1 MLPDPHRTNSP
12 GWQIRQG
19 FQRLGEWWEEQI
31 SRLDFDG
38 PEIPDWGWLE
48 PLGRGLFWLLV
59 TALALGTAWFLYRAV
74 KIWLDQQQ
82 HGTTVPGQA
91 GPAEAVLR
99 QATQWWREAQD
110 LAQQG
115 DYAGACR
122 ALYMAGLI
130 RLNDTQTVPY
140 QASRTDGEYLFCIDQ
155 QTAPRPYQ
163 LLIRTHERLTF
174 GHDLATAEMYHR
186 CRRAYQEIAQ
196 G

>member
-1 MLPDPHRTNSP
+1 MFPDAHRTNSI

-19 FQRLGEWWEEQI
+19 FQRLGEWWEYQTAKI
-31 SRLDFDG
+31 DFEG
-38 PEIPDWGWLE
+38 PQIPDWGWLE

-59 TALALGTAWFLYRAV
+59 TALAVWTTWLLYQGIRTLLDRREGAVVTTAAS
-74 KIWLDQQQ
+74 
-82 HGTTVPGQA
+82 A
-91 GPAEAVLR
+91 SEAILR
-99 QATQWWREAQD
+99 QAAQYWREAQD

-130 RLNDTQTVPY
+130 RLNDTEVVPY
-140 QASRTDGEYLFCIDQ
+140 LSSRTDGEYLFCIDQ
-155 QTAPRPYQ
+155 QTASCPYQ

-174 GHDLATAEMYHR
+174 RGDTASEETYQR

>member
-1 MLPDPHRTNSP
+1 MVPDAHRTNSP

-19 FQRLGEWWEEQI
+19 FQRLGEWWDYQT
-31 SRLDFDG
+31 SQLDFQG
-38 PEIPDWGWLE
+38 PNIPDWGWLE

-59 TALALGTAWFLYRAV
+59 AALALGTAWLLYQGV
-74 KIWLDQQQ
+74 KTLLDKPG
-82 HGTTVPGQA
+82 GTVVTTTS
-91 GPAEAVLR
+91 GPSEEVLR
-99 QATQWWREAQD
+99 QAAQYWRDAQD
-110 LAQQG
+110 LAHQG

-140 QASRTDGEYLFCIDQ
+140 RPSRTDGEYLFWIDQ

-174 GHDLATAEMYHR
+174 GGINATEETYQR
-186 CRRAYQEIAQ
+186 CKRAYQEIAQ

>member
-1 MLPDPHRTNSP
+1 MFPSSHRTNSP

-19 FQRLGEWWEEQI
+19 FQRLGEWWEYQAAKI
-31 SRLDFDG
+31 DFEG
-38 PEIPDWGWLE
+38 PEPPDWGWIE

-59 TALALGTAWFLYRAV
+59 AALALWTAWLLYQGVKTFLDR
-74 KIWLDQQQ
+74 QE
-82 HGTTVPGQA
+82 GTVVTASPG
-91 GPAEAVLR
+91 PSEEVLR
-99 QATQWWREAQD
+99 QAAQYWREAQD
-110 LAQQG
+110 LAKKG

-130 RLNDTQTVPY
+130 RLNATETVPY
-140 QASRTDGEYLFCIDQ
+140 LPSRTDGEYLFCIDQ

-174 GHDLATAEMYHR
+174 GGARATEEMYQR
-186 CRRAYQEIAQ
+186 CQRAYQEIAQ